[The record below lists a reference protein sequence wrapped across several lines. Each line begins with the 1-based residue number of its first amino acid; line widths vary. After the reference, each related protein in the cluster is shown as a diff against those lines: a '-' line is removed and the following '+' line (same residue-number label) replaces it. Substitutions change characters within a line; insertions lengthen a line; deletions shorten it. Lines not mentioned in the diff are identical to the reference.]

1 MKTRDIRD
9 LVHFDDDEPHQETL
23 SETEHLWT
31 RVVCLQG
38 NQVLGPMGDTTSDA
52 FLTVL
57 AGEVAAQ
64 IDTGRARLKQWESA
78 TVPAGSELTLRNA
91 SEEPSGHPGPR
102 RQRLRTFTARLL
114 AVLGSLH
121 PEHTDLAANH
131 EDSRGLV

>member
-9 LVHFDDDEPHQETL
+9 LVHFDDDEPHHETL

-31 RVVCLQG
+31 RVVCLQD
-38 NQVLGPMGDTTSDA
+38 NQALGPMGDTTSDA

-91 SEEPSGHPGPR
+91 SEEPSVV
-102 RQRLRTFTARLL
+102 LL
-114 AVLGSLH
+114 VVAPPPVADVNAT
-121 PEHTDLAANH
+121 PDVE
-131 EDSRGLV
+131 ER

>member
-9 LVHFDDDEPHQETL
+9 LVRFDDDEACQETL

-31 RVVCLQG
+31 RVVCLQK
-38 NQVLGPMGDTTSDA
+38 NQGVGPMGDSTSDA

-64 IDTGRARLKQWESA
+64 IDKGRARMKQWESA

-91 SEEPSGHPGPR
+91 SEEPSVV
-102 RQRLRTFTARLL
+102 LL
-114 AVLGSLH
+114 VVAPPPVA
-121 PEHTDLAANH
+121 DLDTVPDEQA
-131 EDSRGLV
+131 

>member
-9 LVHFDDDEPHQETL
+9 LVQFGDDDARQATL

-38 NQVLGPMGDTTSDA
+38 NQGVGPMGDASSDA

-64 IDTGRARLKQWESA
+64 MDKSRARMKQWDSA
-78 TVPAGSELTLRNA
+78 TVPAGSELTLHNA
-91 SEEPSGHPGPR
+91 SDEPSVV
-102 RQRLRTFTARLL
+102 LL
-114 AVLGSLH
+114 VVAPPPAGNLDAS
-121 PEHTDLAANH
+121 
-131 EDSRGLV
+131 